1 MKVKGIDR
9 KRAKC
14 WKWKGKGQVR
24 NAKNVTEM
32 TGRPRSGKEMGH
44 IDGRNNNRGH
54 SDQMRKGLGWKRPK
68 YFYSA
73 RQKKV
78 YILAHAGF

>member
-1 MKVKGIDR
+1 MKAKKIDHKG
-9 KRAKC
+9 
-14 WKWKGKGQVR
+14 WKWKGKGQQVR
-24 NAKNVTEM
+24 NAKNVTKM

-73 RQKKV
+73 RQEKV

>member
-1 MKVKGIDR
+1 MKVKKIDH
-9 KRAKC
+9 KRARW

-54 SDQMRKGLGWKRPK
+54 SDQMRKGLGVKETKIFRIW
-68 YFYSA
+68 STM
-73 RQKKV
+73 